1 MGSLPVLD
9 SVYAQSFRR
18 DRVFRIRVYTKFA
31 QISAEIAYTQSRA
44 NFSARYNFFMKARL
58 DFVSN
63 SSSSSFVVLAGE
75 NTPDIFK
82 DELLSFDE
90 FYNRFFRRDVVEY
103 LRYGLTFKYV
113 RGASDIFDKITFMT
127 AEEFAEEY
135 TRLDEGILSFS
146 KMYPVLE
153 SDRKLVDELRTLSD
167 KYGQFDSP
175 RIEIYRRGKIDQE
188 LLRKARNVVYDIQQ
202 EYRDKMDGV
211 FDKMTY
217 HFLNAV
223 KDRMSDWKFW
233 YNELDDGQEPAG
245 YGAMNEDGVRWG
257 RVFSNH

>member
-1 MGSLPVLD
+1 
-9 SVYAQSFRR
+9 
-18 DRVFRIRVYTKFA
+18 
-31 QISAEIAYTQSRA
+31 
-44 NFSARYNFFMKARL
+44 MKARF

-63 SSSSSFVVLAGE
+63 SSSSSFVVLADE

-82 DELLSFDE
+82 NELLSFDE

-103 LRYGLTFKYV
+103 LEYGLAFKYM
-113 RGASDIFDKITFMT
+113 RSASDVFDKITFMT

-135 TRLDEGILSFS
+135 TRLDEGVLSFS
-146 KMYPVLE
+146 KMYPVLK
-153 SDRKLVDELRTLSD
+153 SDRKLVAELRALYD
-167 KYGQFDSP
+167 KYNQFDSP
-175 RIEIYRRGKIDQE
+175 RIEIYKRGKIDQE

-211 FDKMTY
+211 FDKMTC
-217 HFLNAV
+217 HFLNAI
-223 KDRMSDWKFW
+223 KDRMSGWKFW

-245 YGAMNEDGVRWG
+245 YSAMKEDSVRWG

>member
-1 MGSLPVLD
+1 
-9 SVYAQSFRR
+9 
-18 DRVFRIRVYTKFA
+18 
-31 QISAEIAYTQSRA
+31 
-44 NFSARYNFFMKARL
+44 MKARF

-103 LRYGLTFKYV
+103 FEYGLTFKYI
-113 RGASDIFDKITFMT
+113 RSASDIFDKITFMT
-127 AEEFAEEY
+127 AEEFAEKY
-135 TRLDEGILSFS
+135 TRLDEGVLSFS

-153 SDRKLVDELRTLSD
+153 SDRKLVDELRALSD
-167 KYGQFDSP
+167 KYDQFDSP
-175 RIEIYRRGKIDQE
+175 HIEIYRRGKIDQE
-188 LLRKARNVVYDIQQ
+188 LLRKARNVIYDIQQ

-217 HFLNAV
+217 HFLNAI
-223 KDRMSDWKFW
+223 KDRMSGWKFW
-233 YNELDDGQEPAG
+233 YSELDDGQEPAG
-245 YGAMNEDGVRWG
+245 YDAMNEDSVRWG

>member
-1 MGSLPVLD
+1 MK
-9 SVYAQSFRR
+9 
-18 DRVFRIRVYTKFA
+18 IRF
-31 QISAEIAYTQSRA
+31 
-44 NFSARYNFFMKARL
+44 

-82 DELLSFDE
+82 NELLSFDE

-103 LRYGLTFKYV
+103 LEYDLTFKYV
-113 RGASDIFDKITFMT
+113 YSASDIFDKITFMT
-127 AEEFAEEY
+127 AEEFAEKY
-135 TRLDEGILSFS
+135 TGLDEGVLSFS

-153 SDRKLVDELRTLSD
+153 SDRKLVAELRALSD
-167 KYGQFDSP
+167 KYDQFDNP
-175 RIEIYRRGKIDQE
+175 RIEIYKCGKIDQE
-188 LLRKARNVVYDIQQ
+188 LLRKARNVIYDIQQ
-202 EYRDKMDGV
+202 EYRDKMNDV

-217 HFLNAV
+217 HFLNAI

-233 YNELDDGQEPAG
+233 YSELDDDQEPAG
-245 YGAMNEDGVRWG
+245 YRAMNNDSVRWG

>member
-1 MGSLPVLD
+1 
-9 SVYAQSFRR
+9 
-18 DRVFRIRVYTKFA
+18 
-31 QISAEIAYTQSRA
+31 
-44 NFSARYNFFMKARL
+44 MKARF

-82 DELLSFDE
+82 NEFLSFDE

-103 LRYGLTFKYV
+103 LEYGLTFKYV
-113 RGASDIFDKITFMT
+113 RSASDIFDKITFMT
-127 AEEFAEEY
+127 AEEFAEKY
-135 TRLDEGILSFS
+135 TRLDEGVLSFS

-167 KYGQFDSP
+167 KYDQFDSP

-188 LLRKARNVVYDIQQ
+188 LLRKARNVIYNIQQ
-202 EYRDKMDGV
+202 GYRDKMDGV

-217 HFLNAV
+217 HFLNAI

-233 YNELDDGQEPAG
+233 YSELDDEREPAG

>member
-9 SVYAQSFRR
+9 SVCAQSFRR

-63 SSSSSFVVLAGE
+63 SSSSSFIVLAGE

-82 DELLSFDE
+82 DKLLSFDE
-90 FYNRFFRRDVVEY
+90 FYNRFFRRDVVQE
-103 LRYGLTFKYV
+103 LEYGLTFQCIRNV
-113 RGASDIFDKITFMT
+113 IDVFDKITFMT

-135 TRLDEGILSFS
+135 IKLDDGVWSFS
-146 KMYPVLE
+146 KIFPVLK
-153 SDRKLVDELRTLSD
+153 SDRKLVDELRVLSD
-167 KYGQFDSP
+167 KHD
-175 RIEIYRRGKIDQE
+175 RLENLCVEIYRRGEIDRE
-188 LLRKARNVVYDIQQ
+188 LQRKANSAVCSVQQ
-202 EYRDKMDGV
+202 EYLDKMTGI

-217 HFLNAV
+217 HFWNAV
-223 KDRMSDWKFW
+223 KDKMSDWKFW
-233 YNELDDGQEPAG
+233 YRELDDILEPAG
-245 YGAMNEDGVRWG
+245 YNALCEDGVRWG
-257 RVFSNH
+257 RVFNNH

>member
-1 MGSLPVLD
+1 
-9 SVYAQSFRR
+9 
-18 DRVFRIRVYTKFA
+18 
-31 QISAEIAYTQSRA
+31 
-44 NFSARYNFFMKARL
+44 MKARL

-82 DELLSFDE
+82 DKLLSFDE

-103 LRYGLTFKYV
+103 LEYGLTFECI
-113 RGASDIFDKITFMT
+113 RNASDVFDKITFMT

-135 TRLDEGILSFS
+135 TRLDEGVLSFS

-167 KYGQFDSP
+167 KYDQFDSP

-233 YNELDDGQEPAG
+233 YSELDDGQEPAG
-245 YGAMNEDGVRWG
+245 YGAMNKDGVRWG

>member
-1 MGSLPVLD
+1 
-9 SVYAQSFRR
+9 
-18 DRVFRIRVYTKFA
+18 
-31 QISAEIAYTQSRA
+31 
-44 NFSARYNFFMKARL
+44 MKARF

-82 DELLSFDE
+82 NELLSFDE

-103 LRYGLTFKYV
+103 LEYGLTLEYMHS
-113 RGASDIFDKITFMT
+113 ASAVFDKITFMT

-135 TRLDEGILSFS
+135 TRLDEGVLSFS
-146 KMYPVLE
+146 KAYPVLE
-153 SDRKLVDELRTLSD
+153 SDRKLVAELRALSD
-167 KYGQFDSP
+167 KYDQFDSP
-175 RIEIYRRGKIDQE
+175 RVEIYRRGKIDQE
-188 LLRKARNVVYDIQQ
+188 LTRKARNVIYDIQQ
-202 EYRDKMDGV
+202 EYRDEMDGV
-211 FDKMTY
+211 FDKMTC

-233 YNELDDGQEPAG
+233 YSELDDGQEPAG
-245 YGAMNEDGVRWG
+245 YSAMNEDSVRWG